1 MQRILMAAFFLT
13 VGPAAW
19 LSLAQTANAPRLPLG
34 VVIPL
39 VAASKEPRQTYALYL
54 PQRYSPETRWPVVYI
69 FDPLARGEFALRKFE
84 HAAELHGFIVA
95 ASNNSRNG
103 PWALQVSAAKAMV
116 DDTQQRFSVDTKRIY
131 FAGFSGGARVS
142 SQLATLCKC
151 AAGVLLSGAGFPVGS
166 RPTPGVKFAVFSAV
180 GNADFNY
187 SEVIPLQEQLE
198 KADLPSWLRVFDGPH
213 EWPPAEVMDEALAWF
228 RVQAMKSNL
237 APRDNTFAAAQF
249 TAANERASA
258 QEKSGDLLSSWREYG
273 QAAATF
279 ASLMDVAADRAK
291 TESLAKD
298 KAVRAAWK
306 RERAAFEEQS
316 RLSDNVLSA
325 ASRTADSARNSDPSG
340 PAQSAPQLAHE
351 LWQRSLAENKP
362 DRALIFKRALGG
374 VFIGSMESGNAALEE
389 KNYPLA
395 AQYFACAAEAN
406 PNSEWVFRQLAIA
419 RALSGDRKGSVEA
432 LRSARKLSNDLN
444 AFSNWLDTEANL
456 TSIRSMADF
465 KNLRIN

>member
-1 MQRILMAAFFLT
+1 
-13 VGPAAW
+13 
-19 LSLAQTANAPRLPLG
+19 
-34 VVIPL
+34 
-39 VAASKEPRQTYALYL
+39 
-54 PQRYSPETRWPVVYI
+54 
-69 FDPLARGEFALRKFE
+69 
-84 HAAELHGFIVA
+84 
-95 ASNNSRNG
+95 
-103 PWALQVSAAKAMV
+103 
-116 DDTQQRFSVDTKRIY
+116 
-131 FAGFSGGARVS
+131 
-142 SQLATLCKC
+142 
-151 AAGVLLSGAGFPVGS
+151 
-166 RPTPGVKFAVFSAV
+166 
-180 GNADFNY
+180 
-187 SEVIPLQEQLE
+187 
-198 KADLPSWLRVFDGPH
+198 
-213 EWPPAEVMDEALAWF
+213 MDEALAWF

-389 KNYPLA
+389 ENYPLA